1 MRTSWLV
8 ACAAVLILGLFSSG
22 CSATG
27 ETAAPVATQDAQ
39 SDGIHEYRA
48 VCTQKNLHD
57 GNEIVLTKWLDIKK
71 EAMDIAGYHANFK
84 YKGHAVRI
92 EERVK
97 PKRVAPPQ

>member
-8 ACAAVLILGLFSSG
+8 ACAAVLILGMFSSG

-27 ETAAPVATQDAQ
+27 ETAAAQDAQ

-57 GNEIVLTKWLDIKK
+57 GNEIVLTTWLNTRKGARDIG
-71 EAMDIAGYHANFK
+71 DYHSNFK
-84 YKGHAVRI
+84 YKGHVVRI

-97 PKRVAPPQ
+97 PKRVGPPE